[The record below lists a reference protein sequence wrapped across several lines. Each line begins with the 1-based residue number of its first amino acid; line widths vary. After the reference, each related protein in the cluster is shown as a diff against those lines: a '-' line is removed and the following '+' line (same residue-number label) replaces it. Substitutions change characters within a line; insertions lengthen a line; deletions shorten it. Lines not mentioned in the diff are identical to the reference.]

1 MAAPSPKDKK
11 TSATPEKEDPK
22 KQEQD
27 EHDAQ
32 VEQLRH
38 VFDYFDTDRDH
49 IVDSSTAKRILDLL
63 GFHNPTMPSRGA
75 GVRRRGPATRRRR
88 PRAAPRARSAT
99 PRARR
104 SNQITFEM
112 FCATALGLDNNL
124 SAAGKVKRAFHLM
137 KRDNKNRII
146 NHAEF
151 HEFLT
156 MCGMEISPEHSE
168 RITELIST
176 HGEDYFTEAELVS
189 YVMSGSPV

>member
-1 MAAPSPKDKK
+1 
-11 TSATPEKEDPK
+11 
-22 KQEQD
+22 
-27 EHDAQ
+27 
-32 VEQLRH
+32 
-38 VFDYFDTDRDH
+38 
-49 IVDSSTAKRILDLL
+49 
-63 GFHNPTMPSRGA
+63 
-75 GVRRRGPATRRRR
+75 
-88 PRAAPRARSAT
+88 
-99 PRARR
+99 
-104 SNQITFEM
+104 M

-189 YVMSGSPV
+189 YVMEHQAQEERKRLAALKAEKGAR